1 MMALGL
7 VGGSLVGMTVTAVVA
22 YSPVIPIIVFAFR
35 AKARARRALLAQMTA
50 FTLDATECSVEG
62 DREHVEALVEDAFGT
77 VGRFETVIRTELL
90 SEVSRR
96 YESTTSFSLAALP
109 FFPLALTCVADVLG
123 CDGQDSCA
131 TAARLN
137 GFGDARAF
145 VLANALAWVQIIMC
159 SWTVFPFIFF
169 ALARTER
176 LPQRVRTVAGAVVV
190 LSAYGCW
197 ALVSGVGSFLTYLAM
212 GAGGP
217 WATACVVWFA
227 GVASWNHYLFRP
239 PRYHGSN
246 N

>member
-1 MMALGL
+1 METR
-7 VGGSLVGMTVTAVVA
+7 GGESDTPLASLKTKKN
-22 YSPVIPIIVFAFR
+22 SPVIPVIVLAFR

-77 VGRFETVIRTELL
+77 VGRFETIIRTELL

-131 TAARLN
+131 TAARLY
-137 GFGDARAF
+137 GFGDDARAF

-176 LPQRVRTVAGAVVV
+176 LPRRVRTAAGAVVV

-197 ALVSGVGSFLTYLAM
+197 ALVSGVGSFLSILAI
-212 GAGGP
+212 GTGGP
-217 WATACVVWFA
+217 WATACVAWFA

>member
-1 MMALGL
+1 MMA
-7 VGGSLVGMTVTAVVA
+7 
-22 YSPVIPIIVFAFR
+22 
-35 AKARARRALLAQMTA
+35 ALM
-50 FTLDATECSVEG
+50 
-62 DREHVEALVEDAFGT
+62 
-77 VGRFETVIRTELL
+77 

-131 TAARLN
+131 TAARFN
-137 GFGDARAF
+137 GFGDDARAF

-197 ALVSGVGSFLTYLAM
+197 ALVSGVGSFLSLLAV
-212 GAGGP
+212 GAFGGP
-217 WATACVVWFA
+217 RAWATTACVVWFA

-239 PRYHGSN
+239 PRYHGPN